1 MLLTQHNHTS
11 TIFASGAA
19 STVNLEKKKSMP
31 DRYQKEIEEIL
42 RRTGDTGTGSS
53 DSGRGRKNGI
63 LRVLWSQI
71 MATQGDRG
79 RLVSPGRVML
89 VAICFLAA
97 ALFLGSVIPGFT
109 GWLGWMGLFL
119 FIIGYGMFFLRPRS
133 SSEKRW
139 RGRPVE
145 DEETIWDKLRRRF
158 SGN

>member
-1 MLLTQHNHTS
+1 MLLTQHSHAS
-11 TIFASGAA
+11 TIFAYGTV

-42 RRTGDTGTGSS
+42 RRTSDTGSS
-53 DSGRGRKNGI
+53 DGGRGRKNGI

-79 RLVSPGRVML
+79 RLFSPGRVML
-89 VAICFLAA
+89 VAICFLVA

-109 GWLGWMGLFL
+109 GLLGWMGLFL
-119 FIIGYGMFFLRPRS
+119 FIVGYGMFFLRPRS

-158 SGN
+158 S